1 MVLACVLFVIG
12 LLMLYYG
19 AEWLV
24 KGASSLARSLGLTP
38 LVIGLTVVAFGT
50 SAPELVVSIISSFQE
65 KSMIAVGNVVGSN
78 ICNIAL
84 VLGLASLFMPI
95 KSNES
100 VVKRDI
106 PIMLGISL
114 YLMLISL
121 NSTIG
126 RLEGATLLCGIIIYV
141 CLNYYYAVKGTK
153 QASSREKF
161 SKELAAE
168 DVEHIPS
175 RARQIALIVAGILFV
190 VAGAQV
196 LIDSAVKI
204 MHTFGISEKFIG
216 LTVVALGTSLP
227 ELLGGKKAYSP
238 AFYSTGIFIV
248 SILIGMGAG
257 LITGCIGAG
266 GGFIIAPALMS
277 AGIKGILAVGTDLFH
292 IFAKAIM
299 GSVIHRKLGNVSV
312 PLAIVFLIGAI
323 IGATAGGVLN
333 RVLYE
338 INPVLSDAFITTVYS
353 LMLGFLGT
361 YALID
366 FLKARKAP
374 GTADEGAHGG
384 KSEGADMGGLPKKLQ
399 AVKIPPLVKF
409 DFDLVPGGRGI
420 SWVFLVLSGALVGLA
435 AGIMGVGGGFLTFP
449 IFVYVLGV
457 SSMTT
462 VGTDIFQIVFT
473 AGYASI
479 SQYAIYGF
487 IFYTLAMGML
497 LGSLLGIQVGALVT
511 KVVPGI
517 TIRGFYAMAVL
528 AGFINRIFALPAK
541 LNAMDVIKIDPGT
554 ASVLESIGV
563 WAFFIVIGVF
573 SVWVIGTF
581 LTNIPK
587 LKGEEV

>member
-1 MVLACVLFVIG
+1 MSFFKHLGSFMMMGARAHAKWELNVSNTILGDRKRLIILG
-12 LLMLYYG
+12 LLTIP
-19 AEWLV
+19 V
-24 KGASSLARSLGLTP
+24 ILGT
-38 LVIGLTVVAFGT
+38 IAF
-50 SAPELVVSIISSFQE
+50 ADQ
-65 KSMIAVGNVVGSN
+65 VGS
-78 ICNIAL
+78 A
-84 VLGLASLFMPI
+84 
-95 KSNES
+95 
-100 VVKRDI
+100 
-106 PIMLGISL
+106 
-114 YLMLISL
+114 
-121 NSTIG
+121 
-126 RLEGATLLCGIIIYV
+126 
-141 CLNYYYAVKGTK
+141 
-153 QASSREKF
+153 
-161 SKELAAE
+161 
-168 DVEHIPS
+168 
-175 RARQIALIVAGILFV
+175 
-190 VAGAQV
+190 
-196 LIDSAVKI
+196 
-204 MHTFGISEKFIG
+204 
-216 LTVVALGTSLP
+216 LP

-353 LMLGFLGT
+353 LMLGFLGI
-361 YALID
+361 YSLID

-374 GTADEGAHGG
+374 GAADEGAHGG
-384 KSEGADMGGLPKKLQ
+384 KSEGADMGGLPQKIQ
-399 AVKIPPLVKF
+399 ALKIPPLVKF
-409 DFDLVPGGRGI
+409 DFDLVPGGRSI
-420 SWVFLVLSGALVGLA
+420 SWVFLVASGALVGLA
-435 AGIMGVGGGFLTFP
+435 AGIMGVGGGFFFFFL
-449 IFVYVLGV
+449 FVYVLGV

-497 LGSLLGIQVGALVT
+497 LGSLLGIQIGALVT

-517 TIRGFYAMAVL
+517 TIRGFYAMAVM
-528 AGFINRIFALPAK
+528 AGFVNRIFALPAK
-541 LNAMDVIKIDPGT
+541 LSAMDVIKIDPGT
-554 ASVLESIGV
+554 AGFLESIGV
-563 WAFFIVIGVF
+563 WAFFIVIGAF